1 MHQYTTVQ
9 ALYFQKD
16 LVLGQSVKDQ
26 LLYAKQFHCMKM
38 TNDLVMLLQSVRG
51 EKIT

>member
-1 MHQYTTVQ
+1 MSGKNGDHITTN
-9 ALYFQKD
+9 
-16 LVLGQSVKDQ
+16 Q